1 MVLEICTVGGFSEC
15 GRNCTAIRVDDEVI
29 ILDLGLEME
38 SYISHTQQDRENV
51 VKLDAEELIKVN
63 AVPNLHLISDWMDK
77 VKAIIPSHAH
87 LDHIGA
93 IPFLA
98 SRFKGVPIIST
109 PYTIEVI
116 STILK
121 EERLQISNELIIKK
135 SGQKYKV
142 SKNIEVEFV
151 HVTHSIPHTAMLVIN
166 TPYGRVCYANDYK
179 LDLTPVLGKKPDLK
193 RIKELG
199 NEGVD
204 LLICESLYANS
215 HRKTPSEA
223 VAKQMLKD
231 ILNNS
236 CADGHGLVVT
246 TFASQIAR
254 IKSISELGQKLDRKI
269 VFFGR
274 SLRKYL
280 LAAHRIG
287 VLRIP
292 KEIPLLSRRHEL
304 DRMMRKINREGQEKY
319 LIVCTGHQGEQ
330 RAVLS
335 RIARGEL
342 ALKLNSKTM
351 CVFSCSVIPVE
362 LNIKN
367 RERLESTLRSS
378 GVRIFRD
385 VHASGHAS
393 REDHREMI
401 QMLKPKHIIPSHAGF
416 GLAHHLRDLAV
427 EMGYVDN
434 KTVHMMEDG
443 KRLIISK

>member
-1 MVLEICTVGGFSEC
+1 VVLEICTIGGYSEC
-15 GRNCTAIRVDDEVI
+15 GRNCTAIKVDDEVI

-38 SYISHTQQDRENV
+38 NYIAHTQQDRENV
-51 VKLDAEELIKVN
+51 VKLNVDELIKVN
-63 AVPNLHLISDWMDK
+63 AVPNIHMISDWHDK
-77 VKAIIPSHAH
+77 IKAIIPSHAH

-93 IPFLA
+93 IPSMAAQFPN
-98 SRFKGVPIIST
+98 VPIVAT
-109 PYTIEVI
+109 PFTIEVI
-116 STILK
+116 NSIVR
-121 EERLQISNELIIKK
+121 EEKIRLPNKLIVKK
-135 SGQKYKV
+135 AGQTYKV
-142 SKNIEVEFV
+142 SDKINVEFV
-151 HVTHSIPHTAMLVIN
+151 HVTHSIPHTAMLVVN
-166 TPYGRVCYANDYK
+166 TPYGRIVYANDYK
-179 LDLTPVLGKKPDLK
+179 LDMTPTLGKKPDLK
-193 RIKELG
+193 RIKEIG

-204 LLICESLYANS
+204 LLICESLYAGE

-231 ILNNS
+231 ILNPS
-236 CADGHGLVVT
+236 CSDGHGLIVT

-254 IKSISELGQKLDRKI
+254 IKAIIELGSKLNRKI

-280 LAAHRIG
+280 LAAQRIG
-287 VLRIP
+287 IIKIP
-292 KEIPLLSRRHEL
+292 RSIPLLSRRNEL
-304 DRMMRKINREGQEKY
+304 DRMMRQINRTGAEKY

-335 RIARGEL
+335 RIARKEL

-367 RERLESTLRSS
+367 RERLESTLRSC

-385 VHASGHAS
+385 VHSSGHAS

-416 GLAHHLRDLAV
+416 GLAQHLRDLAV

-443 KRLIISK
+443 KRFVVR

>member
-1 MVLEICTVGGFSEC
+1 MPIEICTIGGFSEC
-15 GRNCTAIRVDDEVI
+15 GRNCTAIKVDDEVI
-29 ILDLGLEME
+29 ILDMGLELE
-38 SYISHTQQDRENV
+38 KYIAHTQQDRDNV
-51 VKLDAEELIKVN
+51 IKLDVEDLIQVK
-63 AVPNLHLISDWMDK
+63 AVPNLHLISDWLDK
-77 VKAIIPSHAH
+77 VKAIIPSHGH

-93 IPFLA
+93 IPYLA
-98 SRFKGVPIIST
+98 MRFPNIPIIST

-116 STILK
+116 STILR
-121 EERLQISNELIIKK
+121 EERLELSNQLIVKRA
-135 SGQKYKV
+135 GQMYKV
-142 SKNIEVEFV
+142 SKNISVEFV
-151 HVTHSIPHTAMLVIN
+151 HVTHSIPHTAMLVVN
-166 TPYGRVCYANDYK
+166 TPYGRVVYANDYK
-179 LDLTPVLGKKPDLK
+179 LDMTPTLGKKPNLK

-204 LLICESLYANS
+204 LLICESLYAGE

-223 VAKQMLKD
+223 VAKQMLKEL
-231 ILNNS
+231 LNEQCS
-236 CADGHGLVVT
+236 SGHGLVVT

-254 IKSISELGQKLDRKI
+254 IKAIIELGSKLNRRI

-280 LAAHRIG
+280 LAAQRIG
-287 VLRIP
+287 LLRIP
-292 KEIPLLSRRHEL
+292 KSIPLLSRRNEL
-304 DRMMRKINREGQEKY
+304 DRMMRQINREGQEKY

-342 ALKLNSKTM
+342 PLKLNSKTM
-351 CVFSCSVIPVE
+351 CIFSCSVIPVE

-367 RERLESTLRSS
+367 RKRLEGDLRKS

-401 QMLKPKHIIPSHAGF
+401 QMLKPEHIIPSHAGF
-416 GLAHHLRDLAV
+416 ELSHHLRDLAV
-427 EMGYVDN
+427 EMGYVDG
-434 KTVHMMEDG
+434 KTVHLMKDG
-443 KRLIISK
+443 ERLGLE

>member
-1 MVLEICTVGGFSEC
+1 MPIEICTIGGFSEC
-15 GRNCTAIRVDDEVI
+15 GRNCTAIRVDDEVV

-38 SYISHTQQDRENV
+38 SYIRHTQQDRDNV
-51 VKLDAEELIKVN
+51 VKLDAEDLIKVN
-63 AVPNLHLISDWMDK
+63 AVPNLHLISDWMPM
-77 VKAIIPSHAH
+77 VKAIIPSHGH

-98 SRFKGVPIIST
+98 VKFPHIPIIST

-116 STILK
+116 SSILK
-121 EERLQISNELIIKK
+121 EERLQLSNELIVKK
-135 SGQKYKV
+135 AGQKYKV
-142 SKNIEVEFV
+142 SDKITVEFV
-151 HVTHSIPHTAMLVIN
+151 HVTHSIPHTAMLVVE
-166 TPYGRVCYANDYK
+166 TPYGRVVYANDYK
-179 LDLTPVLGKKPDLK
+179 LDMTPTLGKKPDLK

-204 LLICESLYANS
+204 LLICESLYAGE

-231 ILNNS
+231 ILNRECS
-236 CADGHGLVVT
+236 DGHGLVVT

-254 IKSISELGQKLDRKI
+254 IKSIIELGGKLNRKI

-280 LAAHRIG
+280 LAAQRIG
-287 VLRIP
+287 LLEIP
-292 KEIPLLSRRHEL
+292 KSIPLLSRRQEL
-304 DRMMRKINREGQEKY
+304 DKMMRQINREGQEKY

-362 LNIKN
+362 LNIQN
-367 RERLESTLRSS
+367 REKLERTLRSS

-393 REDHREMI
+393 REDHRELI
-401 QMLKPKHIIPSHAGF
+401 QMLKPTHIVPSHAGF

-427 EMGYVDN
+427 EMGYVDQ

-443 KRLIISK
+443 KRLVLE